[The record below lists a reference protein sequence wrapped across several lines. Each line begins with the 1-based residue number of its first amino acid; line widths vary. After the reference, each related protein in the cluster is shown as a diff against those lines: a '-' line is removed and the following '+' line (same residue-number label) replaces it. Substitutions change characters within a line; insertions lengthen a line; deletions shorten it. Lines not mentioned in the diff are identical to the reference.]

1 MLDERFLDAP
11 IAHRA
16 LHDVTQG
23 RPENSRAAI
32 EAAIAQGFCI
42 EIDLQLSADGVA
54 MAFHDYQLQRLAEAK
69 GAVRQHT
76 AAALGAIPLIGGDE
90 GIPTFAEVLDLI
102 AGRVPLLVEFKDQD
116 GIMGPN
122 VGTLEVSAAEAVQD
136 YAGPLA
142 FMSFNP
148 YSVAALRDLAPVVPR
163 GLTTAPFLADG
174 WPLLPE
180 SVRTRLRAIPDYD
193 DVGACFIS
201 HSVDDLHSPE
211 VARLKAHGAEI
222 LCWTVT
228 SAKQEQE
235 ARQIV
240 DNVTFEGYVPKGS

>member
-23 RPENSRAAI
+23 RPENSRVAI
-32 EAAIAQGFCI
+32 EAAIAQGFGI

-54 MAFHDYQLQRLAEAK
+54 MAFHDYQLERLAEAK

-76 AAALGAIPLIGGDE
+76 AKALGAIPLIGGDE

-122 VGTLEVSAAEAVQD
+122 VGALEASAAEAVQD

-148 YSVAALRDLAPVVPR
+148 YSVAALRDVAPNVPR
-163 GLTTAPFLADG
+163 GLTTDPFLADG

-180 SVRTRLRAIPDYD
+180 AVRIRLREIPDYD
-193 DVGACFIS
+193 EVGACFIS

-211 VARLKAHGAEI
+211 VARLKARGANI

-240 DNVTFEGYVPKGS
+240 DNVTFEGYVPAGS

>member
-32 EAAIAQGFCI
+32 EAAIAQGFGI

-76 AAALGAIPLIGGDE
+76 AKALGAIPLIGGDE

-122 VGTLEVSAAEAVQD
+122 VGALEASAAEAVQD

-148 YSVAALRDLAPVVPR
+148 YSVAALRDLAPDVPR
-163 GLTTAPFLADG
+163 GLTTDPFLADG

-180 SVRTRLRAIPDYD
+180 PVRTRLRAIPDYD

-235 ARQIV
+235 ARQII

>member
-1 MLDERFLDAP
+1 MLDKRFFDAP

-16 LHDVTQG
+16 LHDVTDG

-32 EAAIAQGFCI
+32 EAAIARGFSI
-42 EIDLQLSADGVA
+42 EIDLQLSSDGVA

-76 AAALGAIPLIGGDE
+76 AEALGAMRLIGGDE
-90 GIPTFAEVLDLI
+90 GIPTFAEVLDLV
-102 AGRVPLLVEFKDQD
+102 AGRVPLLIEFKDQD

-122 VGTLEVSAAEAVQD
+122 VGDLEASAVQAVQGYD
-136 YAGPLA
+136 GSLA
-142 FMSFNP
+142 FMAFNP
-148 YSVAALRDLAPVVPR
+148 HSVAALRALAPDVPR
-163 GLTTAPFLADG
+163 GLTTDPFHADG

-180 SVRTRLRAIPDYD
+180 AVRTRLKSVPDYD
-193 DVGACFIS
+193 AVGACFIS
-201 HSVDDLHSPE
+201 HSVDDLQSPE
-211 VARLKAHGAEI
+211 VARLKARGANV

-228 SAKQEQE
+228 SAEQEQE

-240 DNVTFEGYVPKGS
+240 DNVTFEGYLPEGN

>member
-1 MLDERFLDAP
+1 MLDKRFLAAP

-32 EAAIAQGFCI
+32 VAAIAQGFCI

-122 VGTLEVSAAEAVQD
+122 VGTLEASAAAAVQG

-148 YSVAALRDLAPVVPR
+148 HSVAALRDLAPDVPR
-163 GLTTAPFLADG
+163 GLTTDPFHAEG

-180 SVRTRLRAIPDYD
+180 AVRSRLRTIPDYD

-201 HSVDDLHSPE
+201 HSVEDLQSAE
-211 VARLKAHGAEI
+211 VARLKARGVNI

-228 SAKQEQE
+228 SAEQEQA

-240 DNVTFEGYVPKGS
+240 DNVTFEGYVSEGG

>member
-16 LHDVTQG
+16 LHDVTQC

-32 EAAIAQGFCI
+32 EAAIAQGFGI

-76 AAALGAIPLIGGDE
+76 AKALGAIPLIGGDE

-122 VGTLEVSAAEAVQD
+122 VGALEASAAEAVQD

-148 YSVAALRDLAPVVPR
+148 YSVAALRDLAPDVPR
-163 GLTTAPFLADG
+163 GLTTDPFLADG
-174 WPLLPE
+174 WPLLLE
-180 SVRTRLRAIPDYD
+180 AVRTRLREIPDYD

-211 VARLKAHGAEI
+211 VARLKARGAKI

-228 SAKQEQE
+228 SAKQEQA
-235 ARQIV
+235 ARKIV
-240 DNVTFEGYVPKGS
+240 DNVTFEGYVPAGS

>member
-1 MLDERFLDAP
+1 MLDNRFLDAP

-16 LHDVTQG
+16 LHDVSDG

-32 EAAIAQGFCI
+32 EAAIAQGFGI
-42 EIDLQLSADGVA
+42 EIDLQLSSDRVA

-69 GAVRQHT
+69 GAIRQHT

-102 AGRVPLLVEFKDQD
+102 AGRVSLLVEFKDQD

-122 VGTLEVSAAEAVQD
+122 VGTLEASAAAAVQG
-136 YAGPLA
+136 YTGPLA

-148 YSVAALRDLAPVVPR
+148 YSVAALRDLAPDVPR
-163 GLTTAPFLADG
+163 GLTTDAFHADG

-180 SVRTRLRAIPDYD
+180 AVRNRLRTIPDYD
-193 DVGACFIS
+193 DVSASFIS
-201 HSVDDLHSPE
+201 HSVNDLQSPE
-211 VARLKAHGAEI
+211 VARLKARGANI
-222 LCWTVT
+222 LCWTVK
-228 SAKQEQE
+228 SSKQEQE

-240 DNVTFEGYVPKGS
+240 DNVTFEGYVPGGS